1 MIPAPS
7 QLRAHRE
14 AQVFEIGWPDG
25 ATFRLPFHLVRCE
38 CPCAVCID
46 EITGE
51 RLLDPATVSAEIHP
65 VQLAFSGNYALKVT
79 WSDGH
84 STGLYTWQKLAELC
98 RHASAIAIVPAS
110 TP

>member
-14 AQVFEIGWPDG
+14 PRVFEIAWPDG
-25 ATFRLPFHLVRCE
+25 AVFRLPFRLVRCE
-38 CPCAVCID
+38 CPCAACID
-46 EITGE
+46 EITGQ
-51 RLLDPATVSAEIHP
+51 RLLDPSTVPAEIEP

-84 STGLYTWQKLAELC
+84 DTGLYTWQKLNDLC
-98 RHASAIAIVPAS
+98 RHAAAIAITS
-110 TP
+110 NTTP

>member
-1 MIPAPS
+1 MP
-7 QLRAHRE
+7 L
-14 AQVFEIGWPDG
+14 
-25 ATFRLPFHLVRCE
+25 
-38 CPCAVCID
+38 AVCID

-51 RLLDPATVSAEIHP
+51 RLLDPASVSAGIHP

-84 STGLYTWQKLAELC
+84 ATGLYTWQKLAELC
-98 RHASAIAIVPAS
+98 RHASAISIAPRLD